1 MYVPVPFLALVA
13 RIHLPIWKAKTGGHR
28 CDRKPGKL
36 IGTLVKIQFLNSVKH
51 KPVWTTEGAVFFIS
65 QPVWP
70 DQFSAKKRKV
80 KNSFKN
86 VRKENWE
93 VVI

>member
-51 KPVWTTEGAVFFIS
+51 KPVWTTEGAVFLLASLFGRINFL
-65 QPVWP
+65 Q
-70 DQFSAKKRKV
+70 KKER
-80 KNSFKN
+80 
-86 VRKENWE
+86 
-93 VVI
+93 

>member
-28 CDRKPGKL
+28 CDRKPG
-36 IGTLVKIQFLNSVKH
+36 NHSVKH
-51 KPVWTTEGAVFFIS
+51 KPVWTAEGAVFFIS

-70 DQFSAKKRKV
+70 DQFSAKKK
-80 KNSFKN
+80 KG
-86 VRKENWE
+86 KEFL
-93 VVI
+93 